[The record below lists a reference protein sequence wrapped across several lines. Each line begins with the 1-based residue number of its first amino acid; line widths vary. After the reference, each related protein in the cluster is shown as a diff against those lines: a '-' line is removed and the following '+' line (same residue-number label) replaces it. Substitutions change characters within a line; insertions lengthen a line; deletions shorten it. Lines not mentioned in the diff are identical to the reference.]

1 MFCWKTLIL
10 QNVQVHWRLNTFC
23 CVVLNAKNWRLLWF
37 VKSLTRFSISTIFRR
52 SNLKMV
58 ASPDFTLLC
67 LHVETFR
74 VSDSP
79 EVSLTQV
86 DFSKVLSDPGIPE
99 LRVDLTDVTLADEDT
114 NPILKFDIDH
124 VFRLGFQQ
132 PWTCPE
138 LTRRNSFFLLSPRE
152 QKVWILLDI
161 YMMMIYG
168 AS

>member
-1 MFCWKTLIL
+1 
-10 QNVQVHWRLNTFC
+10 
-23 CVVLNAKNWRLLWF
+23 
-37 VKSLTRFSISTIFRR
+37 
-52 SNLKMV
+52 MV

-74 VSDSP
+74 MSDSP

-114 NPILKFDIDH
+114 NPKLKFDIDH

-132 PWTCPE
+132 P
-138 LTRRNSFFLLSPRE
+138 
-152 QKVWILLDI
+152 
-161 YMMMIYG
+161 
-168 AS
+168 